1 MGMLTFS
8 NDRENVRLKDTIEID
23 FYHLTKKK
31 YPLLSE
37 LSAIAVHRYIKGKI
51 IWFPDTTYLLK

>member
-8 NDRENVRLKDTIEID
+8 KDRENVCLKDNIEID
-23 FYHLTKKK
+23 FYHLTKKN
-31 YPLLSE
+31 PLLSE
-37 LSAIAVHRYIKGKI
+37 LSAIAVYRYIKGKI